1 MNYMID
7 DNYSS
12 KIRQQKKINF
22 QKKNNKNITTK
33 IKGKE
38 TNLSNIYNTYAFIA
52 FKNKKYNENKNS
64 NKNKNIKNDNNNN
77 IIYQNNANKLNSY
90 KYKKNINSNL
100 FLNDFINKKY
110 NLKQNNDGNGTISIN
125 INNSMKLSEPQKN
138 KNFSN
143 INNLL
148 FTQKFINNSNT
159 KSKRENTIELKGN
172 NINNINLININNL
185 QNIQNI
191 NISSN
196 KKTKMQKNKITS
208 SMDNIASVLSLNPIG
223 DINKYNEISKN
234 IKKNKVK
241 FKTDKINVNNNLSSS
256 IDLSKYLL
264 KPLSGVSYYEE
275 TSNFDVNEK
284 DKAKEI
290 KDINNSGGILY
301 NKENRRLMIEYLKIF
316 KNKNIT
322 LENICKMHYINTNI
336 LQIPK
341 NENKENIEEKM
352 KNNITQKDIIFSEI
366 KIFNNTDKNEK
377 IDYIVFLSQ
386 PRIMFLINELNEK
399 NPYIFY
405 LTPDISLYEKAKINY
420 LFKWININDI
430 SEEIFYDIS
439 LLIKC
444 EINRYKKNIFEI
456 VFKDN
461 DININKKF
469 VIDAL
474 SPNLADIYFN
484 GFQIFINNNNI

>member
-1 MNYMID
+1 M
-7 DNYSS
+7 
-12 KIRQQKKINF
+12 
-22 QKKNNKNITTK
+22 K
-33 IKGKE
+33 IK
-38 TNLSNIYNTYAFIA
+38 
-52 FKNKKYNENKNS
+52 
-64 NKNKNIKNDNNNN
+64 
-77 IIYQNNANKLNSY
+77 
-90 KYKKNINSNL
+90 
-100 FLNDFINKKY
+100 
-110 NLKQNNDGNGTISIN
+110 
-125 INNSMKLSEPQKN
+125 
-138 KNFSN
+138 
-143 INNLL
+143 
-148 FTQKFINNSNT
+148 
-159 KSKRENTIELKGN
+159 
-172 NINNINLININNL
+172 
-185 QNIQNI
+185 
-191 NISSN
+191 
-196 KKTKMQKNKITS
+196 
-208 SMDNIASVLSLNPIG
+208 
-223 DINKYNEISKN
+223 
-234 IKKNKVK
+234 
-241 FKTDKINVNNNLSSS
+241 
-256 IDLSKYLL
+256 
-264 KPLSGVSYYEE
+264 
-275 TSNFDVNEK
+275 
-284 DKAKEI
+284 
-290 KDINNSGGILY
+290 
-301 NKENRRLMIEYLKIF
+301 
-316 KNKNIT
+316 
-322 LENICKMHYINTNI
+322 I

-341 NENKENIEEKM
+341 NENKENIEEKK

-366 KIFNNTDKNEK
+366 KNFNNTDKNEK

>member
-1 MNYMID
+1 
-7 DNYSS
+7 
-12 KIRQQKKINF
+12 
-22 QKKNNKNITTK
+22 
-33 IKGKE
+33 
-38 TNLSNIYNTYAFIA
+38 
-52 FKNKKYNENKNS
+52 
-64 NKNKNIKNDNNNN
+64 
-77 IIYQNNANKLNSY
+77 
-90 KYKKNINSNL
+90 
-100 FLNDFINKKY
+100 
-110 NLKQNNDGNGTISIN
+110 
-125 INNSMKLSEPQKN
+125 
-138 KNFSN
+138 
-143 INNLL
+143 
-148 FTQKFINNSNT
+148 
-159 KSKRENTIELKGN
+159 
-172 NINNINLININNL
+172 
-185 QNIQNI
+185 
-191 NISSN
+191 
-196 KKTKMQKNKITS
+196 
-208 SMDNIASVLSLNPIG
+208 MDNIASVLSLNPIG

-322 LENICKMHYINTNI
+322 LENICKMHNINTNI